1 MLNLKN
7 IKFINVHASLLPKW
21 RGAAPIQRSIMNQ
34 DIETGISIMKIVP
47 KLDSGPILMKS
58 KVSISKDTNSEIL
71 SKTLSDLG
79 STMII
84 KSLSLIE
91 NGSDDFVEQNENDA
105 TYAKKINKSEAKIT
119 WQESAEKNIAKI
131 NALYPSPGTWFNFKG
146 SRLKIIKAIEVNKSG
161 KPGEVLDEKFTI
173 ACSKNAIQILE
184 LQKEGKKKANIN
196 EFLKGNTIKIGF
208 NVC

>member
-1 MLNLKN
+1 
-7 IKFINVHASLLPKW
+7 
-21 RGAAPIQRSIMNQ
+21 
-34 DIETGISIMKIVP
+34 
-47 KLDSGPILMKS
+47 
-58 KVSISKDTNSEIL
+58 
-71 SKTLSDLG
+71 
-79 STMII
+79 MII

-105 TYAKKINKSEAKIT
+105 TYAKKINKSEAKIN

-184 LQKEGKKKANIN
+184 LQKKARKKQH
-196 EFLKGNTIKIGF
+196 
-208 NVC
+208 